1 MEQGIVFSIEEFSV
15 YDGPGIRTT
24 VFFKGC
30 PMRCNWCHNPEG
42 LEPRVQIVKN
52 PNGCLHC
59 GACERVCPDREKCT
73 LCGKC
78 IAVCPRNLIRFSGE
92 IYTAER
98 LTKKLLKNADYLN
111 ECGGGVTFSGG
122 ECLLYADFLAEVI
135 GNLKGKV
142 HTAIQTCGYAD
153 SEKFKRVLSVVD
165 YVMYDLKV
173 MDRERAVRYT
183 GCDNTLIL
191 KNYQILSDSGVP
203 FVARVPLI
211 PGVTDTGENLKAIAE
226 RVKNSNASGVEL
238 LPYNK
243 MAGSKYKLVGKEY
256 QPVFDEK
263 AEVNIDTALFE
274 REGIPVKVM

>member
-1 MEQGIVFSIEEFSV
+1 M
-15 YDGPGIRTT
+15 
-24 VFFKGC
+24 
-30 PMRCNWCHNPEG
+30 
-42 LEPRVQIVKN
+42 
-52 PNGCLHC
+52 
-59 GACERVCPDREKCT
+59 
-73 LCGKC
+73 
-78 IAVCPRNLIRFSGE
+78 
-92 IYTAER
+92 
-98 LTKKLLKNADYLN
+98 
-111 ECGGGVTFSGG
+111 
-122 ECLLYADFLAEVI
+122 
-135 GNLKGKV
+135 KGKV

-173 MDRERAVRYT
+173 MDREGAVRYT

-256 QPVFDEK
+256 RPVFDEK

>member
-1 MEQGIVFSIEEFSV
+1 
-15 YDGPGIRTT
+15 
-24 VFFKGC
+24 
-30 PMRCNWCHNPEG
+30 MR
-42 LEPRVQIVKN
+42 
-52 PNGCLHC
+52 
-59 GACERVCPDREKCT
+59 
-73 LCGKC
+73 
-78 IAVCPRNLIRFSGE
+78 
-92 IYTAER
+92 
-98 LTKKLLKNADYLN
+98 
-111 ECGGGVTFSGG
+111 GGVTFSGG

-173 MDRERAVRYT
+173 MDREGAVRYT

-256 QPVFDEK
+256 RPVFDEK